1 MFIPEQKPLFR
12 KSRHQSNPYRIAVMV
27 GIVLV
32 MLMILRSLSLGS
44 ISPMFTATATPT
56 RTLASFADEG
66 ETYFVAGDL
75 EKAIEA
81 YKQAVALDPTNA
93 DLQAEL
99 VRIMVYSSTL
109 ITVDEQR
116 LARLNDALATIN
128 AAIEAVPDN
137 SMVHAVKAFALDWL
151 SDPNLGMEDR
161 TGLLTEAEQQVI
173 AAIQLD
179 NQNDLALAYYAE
191 ILVDQQKWIQAEQ
204 NISQALQRAPELM
217 DVHRING
224 YVQESLGNYTQAI
237 TEYQEAIRI
246 NPNLT
251 FIYLRIGAN
260 YRRLAAKGEASINN
274 PLFILALD
282 YFDKA
287 AKINEQLGVND
298 PIPYF
303 SIATTYTQMGQFL
316 QAGRNARK
324 GLNFDPSNA
333 DAYGRLG
340 IVYHRARNYEGA
352 IPAFACAT
360 FGCSAEQSCEVRQC
374 DPEVES
380 MIAVQGLPL
389 SAGTVDYYLTYG
401 AVMAAMHRPVN
412 GYCEEAMQILKTVKQ
427 DYSSDPIIMQNITES
442 ETICR
447 NNGYS

>member
-1 MFIPEQKPLFR
+1 MFIPEQKPFFR
-12 KSRHQSNPYRIAVMV
+12 KPRHQSNPYRIAVMV

-32 MLMILRSLSLGS
+32 MLMILRSLSIGS

-56 RTLASFADEG
+56 RTLASFAEEG
-66 ETYFVAGDL
+66 ETYFIAGDL

-128 AAIEAVPDN
+128 AAIEQEPDN
-137 SMVHAVKAFALDWL
+137 SMVHAVKAFVLDWL

-173 AAIQLD
+173 TAIQLD

-204 NISQALQRAPELM
+204 NISQALERAPDLM

-237 TEYQEAIRI
+237 AEYEEAIRI

-260 YRRLAAKGEASINN
+260 YRRLAAKGEAQLIIHVYFCFG
-274 PLFILALD
+274 LF
-282 YFDKA
+282 
-287 AKINEQLGVND
+287 
-298 PIPYF
+298 
-303 SIATTYTQMGQFL
+303 
-316 QAGRNARK
+316 
-324 GLNFDPSNA
+324 
-333 DAYGRLG
+333 
-340 IVYHRARNYEGA
+340 
-352 IPAFACAT
+352 
-360 FGCSAEQSCEVRQC
+360 
-374 DPEVES
+374 
-380 MIAVQGLPL
+380 
-389 SAGTVDYYLTYG
+389 
-401 AVMAAMHRPVN
+401 
-412 GYCEEAMQILKTVKQ
+412 
-427 DYSSDPIIMQNITES
+427 
-442 ETICR
+442 
-447 NNGYS
+447 

>member
-1 MFIPEQKPLFR
+1 
-12 KSRHQSNPYRIAVMV
+12 
-27 GIVLV
+27 
-32 MLMILRSLSLGS
+32 MLMILRNLSLGS

-56 RTLASFADEG
+56 RTLASFAGEG
-66 ETYFVAGDL
+66 ETYFIAGDL

-109 ITVDEQR
+109 ITVDELR

-128 AAIEAVPDN
+128 AAVEAVPDN

-173 AAIQLD
+173 TAIQLD

-204 NISQALQRAPELM
+204 NISQALERAPDLM

-224 YVQESLGNYTQAI
+224 YVQESLGNYGQAI
-237 TEYQEAIRI
+237 SEYQEAVRV

-260 YRRLAAKGEASINN
+260 YRRLGAKGEASINN
-274 PLFILALD
+274 PMYVSALE

-287 AKINEQLGVND
+287 AKINEQLGVKD

-352 IPAFACAT
+352 IPAFSCAIN
-360 FGCSAEQSCEVRQC
+360 GCTAEQSCEVRQC
-374 DPEVES
+374 TPDVDP
-380 MIAVQGLPL
+380 MALVQGLPL

-401 AVMAAMHRPVN
+401 AVLAGMHRPVN
-412 GYCEEAMQILKTVKQ
+412 GYCEEAMQILRIVKQ
-427 DYSSDPIIMQNITES
+427 NYSSDPIIMQNINES

-447 NNGYS
+447 DYGYS

>member
-1 MFIPEQKPLFR
+1 MYIPEQKPLFR
-12 KSRHQSNPYRIAVMV
+12 KSRHQSNPYRVALMV

-32 MLMILRSLSLGS
+32 MLMILRNLSLGS
-44 ISPMFTATATPT
+44 ITPMFMATATPT
-56 RTLASFADEG
+56 RTIASFAEEG

-81 YKQAVALDPTNA
+81 YKQAVVLEPTNA

-109 ITVDEQR
+109 ITVDELR

-173 AAIQLD
+173 SAIQLD
-179 NQNDLALAYYAE
+179 NQNDLALAFYAE

-204 NISQALQRAPELM
+204 NISQAMERAPELM

-224 YVQESLGNYTQAI
+224 YVQESLGNYSQAI
-237 TEYQEAIRI
+237 SEYQEATRI

-260 YRRLAAKGEASINN
+260 YRKLTQYEM
-274 PLFILALD
+274 ALE

-303 SIATTYTQMGQFL
+303 SIATTYIQMGQFF
-316 QAGRNARK
+316 QAGLNARK
-324 GLNFDPSNA
+324 GLNFDPGNA

-352 IPAFACAT
+352 IPAFECAIR
-360 FGCSAEQSCEVRQC
+360 GCTAEQSCEVRQC
-374 DPEVES
+374 APDVDT
-380 MIAVQGLPL
+380 MLAVQGLPL

-401 AVMAAMHRPVN
+401 AVLAGMHRSVN
-412 GYCEEAMQILKTVKQ
+412 GYCEEAMQIMKMIKQ
-427 DYSSDPIIMQNITES
+427 EYSTDPIIMQNINES
-442 ETICR
+442 ETICLDY
-447 NNGYS
+447 GYS

>member
-1 MFIPEQKPLFR
+1 MYIPGQKPLFR

-32 MLMILRSLSLGS
+32 MLMVLRNLNLGS
-44 ISPMFTATATPT
+44 IQPMFTATATPT
-56 RTLASFADEG
+56 RTLASFAEEG

-75 EKAIEA
+75 EKAIDA

-109 ITVDEQR
+109 ITVDELR
-116 LARLNDALATIN
+116 LARLNEALAIIN
-128 AAIEAVPDN
+128 AAIEQVPDN

-173 AAIQLD
+173 TAIQLD

-204 NISQALQRAPELM
+204 NISQALQRAPDLM

-237 TEYQEAIRI
+237 AEYEEAIRI

-260 YRRLAAKGEASINN
+260 YRRLGAKGEASINN
-274 PLFILALD
+274 PMYISALD
-282 YFDKA
+282 NFDKA

-298 PIPYF
+298 SIPYF

-324 GLNFDPSNA
+324 GLNFDPDNA

-352 IPAFACAT
+352 IPAFACAIS
-360 FGCSAEQSCEVRQC
+360 GCDAEQSCEVRQC
-374 DPEVES
+374 EPDVDP

-401 AVMAAMHRPVN
+401 AVLAGMHRQIN
-412 GYCEEAMQILKTVKQ
+412 GYCEEAMQILKMVKQ

-447 NNGYS
+447 DYGYS

>member
-1 MFIPEQKPLFR
+1 MYIPEQKPLFR
-12 KSRHQSNPYRIAVMV
+12 KSRHQSNPYRVALMV

-32 MLMILRSLSLGS
+32 MLMILRNLSLGE
-44 ISPMFTATATPT
+44 ITPMFMATATPT
-56 RTLASFADEG
+56 RTIASFAEEG

-109 ITVDEQR
+109 ITVHELR

-128 AAIEAVPDN
+128 ATIEAVPDN
-137 SMVHAVKAFALDWL
+137 SMVHAVKAFVLDWL
-151 SDPNLGMEDR
+151 SDPNLGLEDR

-173 AAIQLD
+173 SAIQLD
-179 NQNDLALAYYAE
+179 NQNDLALAFYAE

-204 NISQALQRAPELM
+204 NISQALERAPELM

-224 YVQESLGNYTQAI
+224 YVQESLGNYSQAI
-237 TEYQEAIRI
+237 SEYQEATRI

-260 YRRLAAKGEASINN
+260 YRKLTQYEM
-274 PLFILALD
+274 ALE

-303 SIATTYTQMGQFL
+303 SIATTYTQMGQFF
-316 QAGRNARK
+316 QAGLNARK

-352 IPAFACAT
+352 IPAFECAIR
-360 FGCSAEQSCEVRQC
+360 GCAAEQSCEVRQC
-374 DPEVES
+374 APDVDT
-380 MIAVQGLPL
+380 MLAVQGLPL
-389 SAGTVDYYLTYG
+389 SVGTVDYYLIYG
-401 AVMAAMHRPVN
+401 AVLAGMHRSVN
-412 GYCEEAMQILKTVKQ
+412 GFCEEAMQIMKMVKQ
-427 DYSSDPIIMQNITES
+427 EYSTDPIIMQNITES

-447 NNGYS
+447 DYGYS

>member
-374 DPEVES
+374 DPEVDS

-401 AVMAAMHRPVN
+401 AVLAGMHRSVN
-412 GYCEEAMQILKTVKQ
+412 GYCEEAMHILKMVKQ
-427 DYSSDPIIMQNITES
+427 VYSSDPIIMQNITES

-447 NNGYS
+447 DYGYS

>member
-1 MFIPEQKPLFR
+1 MYIPEQKPLFR
-12 KSRHQSNPYRIAVMV
+12 KPRHQSNPYRIAIMV

-32 MLMILRSLSLGS
+32 MVMILRNLSLGS

-56 RTLASFADEG
+56 RTLASFAEEG

-128 AAIEAVPDN
+128 AAIEKVPDN
-137 SMVHAVKAFALDWL
+137 SMVHAVKAFVLDWL

-173 AAIQLD
+173 TAIQLD
-179 NQNDLALAYYAE
+179 NQNDLALAFYAE

-204 NISQALQRAPELM
+204 NISQALERAPELM
-217 DVHRING
+217 DVHRVNG
-224 YVQESLGNYTQAI
+224 YVQESLGNYSQAI
-237 TEYQEAIRI
+237 SEYLEAVKV

-260 YRRLAAKGEASINN
+260 YRKLTQYEM
-274 PLFILALD
+274 ALE

-287 AKINEQLGVND
+287 AKVNEQLGVND

-303 SIATTYTQMGQFL
+303 SIATTYTQMGQFF
-316 QAGRNARK
+316 QAGLNARK

-352 IPAFACAT
+352 IPAFACAIR
-360 FGCSAEQSCEVRQC
+360 GCTAEQSCDVRQC
-374 DPEVES
+374 TPDVDPMVE
-380 MIAVQGLPL
+380 VQGLPL

-401 AVMAAMHRPVN
+401 AVLAGMHRSVN
-412 GYCEEAMQILKTVKQ
+412 GYCEEAMKILKMVKQ
-427 DYSSDPIIMQNITES
+427 DYSADPVILQNISES

-447 NNGYS
+447 DYGYS